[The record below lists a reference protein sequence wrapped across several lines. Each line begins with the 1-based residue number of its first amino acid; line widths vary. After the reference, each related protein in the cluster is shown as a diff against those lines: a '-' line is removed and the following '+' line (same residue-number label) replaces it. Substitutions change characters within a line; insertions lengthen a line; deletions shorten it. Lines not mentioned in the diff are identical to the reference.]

1 MKCLILASGFGTR
14 LYPLTLNQAKP
25 LLPYRGKPMINH
37 IVDKIPGGVE
47 ILVNINKK
55 FEADFAGWSKQQSH
69 PITLCVEDVYSDEQK
84 LGAIGSLNHWIND
97 KKIDEDLLLFGSDN
111 YFEFEISRFMG
122 AYNRNNVLV
131 AVYDVGLPEK
141 ATQYGVV
148 KLEGGK
154 IIELEEKPAKPKSSL
169 VATACYIIPPRIF
182 PVIAE
187 YCRGMVRDNLGSFIS
202 YLIGRDSVYA
212 FTFKETWIDIGNLE
226 IYYATR

>member
-14 LYPLTLNQAKP
+14 MYPLTQNHAKP

-37 IVDKIPGGVE
+37 IVDKIPHEIE

-55 FEADFAGWSKQQSH
+55 FEADFADWSKRQTH
-69 PITLCVEDVYSDEQK
+69 NITLCVENVYSDDQK
-84 LGAIGSLNHWIND
+84 LGAIGSLDHWINE

-111 YFEFEISRFMG
+111 YFEFEMSGFLG
-122 AYNRNNVLV
+122 AYNRKNVLV
-131 AVYDVGLPEK
+131 AVYDVGLREK

-154 IIELEEKPAKPKSSL
+154 ITELEEKPARPKSSL

-182 PVIAE
+182 PVIAK
-187 YCRGMVRDNLGSFIS
+187 YCRGMARDNLGSFIS
-202 YLIGRDSVYA
+202 YLIERDLVIA
-212 FTFKETWIDIGNLE
+212 FPFKETWIDIGNLE
-226 IYYATR
+226 IYNATR